1 LCILPTPSGNTIMCG
16 ILFQLEKREDAIDA
30 RSRERFAEA
39 LELMAHRGPDNR
51 TVQSHGNAL
60 LGHARLSIID
70 LTEEANQPFEHGPYS
85 LIFNGE
91 IYNYVELRDE
101 LKRYGRTFRTTSD
114 TEVLLQAVEEWGLGA
129 CARFNGMW
137 AFVILHRETGEWMVS
152 RDRFGQK
159 PLSVFEDDE
168 QIIISSEIAPIR
180 HLVDLEPDWANLGN
194 FVLEGQPAVPN
205 ASFYRGVGTF
215 PKAHAARFDPQG
227 GSIEKQRYWWLQK
240 GEERKPKEQDLRA
253 FDDLLTDAVRIR
265 LRSDVP
271 VGILLSGGLD
281 STIVAD
287 KIRELH
293 REGDITAYS
302 YAYRNEH
309 DEIGYARTIA
319 KRFGMPLITGN
330 DGDEK
335 EPDGSPRDRLKQLE
349 DEVRH
354 MGRLHHSPAILA
366 SDNLY
371 AFAREHGSIVV
382 LDGQGSDELLSGYET
397 YHIPV
402 ILDCVRTLDFRGMW
416 QAFRLW
422 RRHGF
427 RRRLLIFLRERG
439 GPRLRRLMRRVY
451 GYGALVRESVPA
463 PVPGK
468 WAPEPETGRF
478 HSRLNRHLAWQHDY
492 VLENLL
498 FYGDIMAMK
507 NSVENRSPF
516 MDYRLVEAAFAMD
529 HRFKVQDMMDK
540 YVLRR
545 TGTFERNRDVLD
557 RKKVGFAVT
566 FTTDE
571 RHRML
576 DAILAGPLPGL
587 PIFADAGPMLQD
599 RERMVSGKM
608 HNILFRLYQVHLWAE
623 REAGLTDQRTT
634 NNLD

>member
-1 LCILPTPSGNTIMCG
+1 MCG
-16 ILFQLEKREDAIDA
+16 ILFQLKKRQDAIDA
-30 RSRERFAEA
+30 RSRERFAAA

-51 TVQSHGNAL
+51 TVQAHGNAL

-70 LTEEANQPFEHGPYS
+70 LTDEANQPFEHGPFS

-91 IYNYVELRDE
+91 IYNYVELREE
-101 LKRYGRTFRTTSD
+101 LKGHGRTFRTNSD
-114 TEVLLQAVEEWGLGA
+114 TEVLLQAIEEWGLEA

-137 AFVILHRETGEWMVS
+137 AFVILNRETGEWIVS

-159 PLSVFEDDE
+159 PVSVYEDDDR
-168 QIIISSEIAPIR
+168 IIISSEIAPIR
-180 HLVDLEPDWANLGN
+180 HLVHLEPDWANLGN

-205 ASFYRGVGTF
+205 ASFYLGVSTL
-215 PKAHAARFDPQG
+215 PKAHAMRFDASG
-227 GSIEKQRYWWLQK
+227 VVMEKQRYWRLAK
-240 GEERKPKEQDLRA
+240 GRERKPAEQDLRD

-302 YAYRNEH
+302 YSYRNEH

-319 KRFGMPLITGN
+319 ERLGMPLIAGN

-335 EPDGSPRDRLKQLE
+335 EADGSPRDRLLQLG

-354 MGRLHHSPAILA
+354 MGRLHHSPAIMA
-366 SDNLY
+366 GDNLY

-402 ILDCVRTLDFRGMW
+402 ILDCVRTLDFKGVW
-416 QAFRLW
+416 QALKLW

-427 RRRLLIFLRERG
+427 RRRLLIFMRERG

-463 PVPGK
+463 PENEK
-468 WAPEPETGRF
+468 WKSLPEEGRF
-478 HSRLNRHLAWQHDY
+478 RSHLNRHLEWQHDY

-529 HRFKVQDMMDK
+529 HRFKVRDMMDK

-566 FTTDE
+566 FTTEE

-576 DAILAGPLPGL
+576 DAILTGPLPGL
-587 PIFADAGPMLQD
+587 PIFKNAGSMLRD
-599 RERMVSGKM
+599 RDRMVGNKM
-608 HNILFRLYQVHLWAE
+608 HNVLFRLFQVHLWAE
-623 REAGLTDQRTT
+623 WEAAQTQAQA
-634 NNLD
+634 